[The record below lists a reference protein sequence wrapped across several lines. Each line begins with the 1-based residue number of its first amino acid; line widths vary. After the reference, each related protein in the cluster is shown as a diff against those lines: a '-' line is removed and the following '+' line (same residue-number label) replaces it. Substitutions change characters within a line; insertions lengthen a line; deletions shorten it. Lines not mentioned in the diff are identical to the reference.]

1 MYRKFII
8 TDDGV
13 LRFGRV
19 AQHRDLLEWGEECSN
34 SGGFWTLDGARGALL
49 LFGRSFNFGAPAIE
63 HVRFVDW
70 DGAGGVELPLF
81 YLPEW
86 PREGAMIPV
95 VY

>member
-34 SGGFWTLDGARGALL
+34 GGGFWNLDESRGVLL
-49 LFGRSFNFGAPAIE
+49 LF
-63 HVRFVDW
+63 
-70 DGAGGVELPLF
+70 
-81 YLPEW
+81 
-86 PREGAMIPV
+86 
-95 VY
+95 